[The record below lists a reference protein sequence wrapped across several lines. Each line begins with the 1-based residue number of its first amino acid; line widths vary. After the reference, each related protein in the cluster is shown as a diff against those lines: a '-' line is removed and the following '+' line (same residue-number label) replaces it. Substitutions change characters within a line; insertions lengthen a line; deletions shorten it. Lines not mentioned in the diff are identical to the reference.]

1 MELVITLI
9 VVGAILLVL
18 ETILPGLI
26 AGTIGFACLA
36 AAVYLAYERAGNAVG
51 NYVLLGVLA
60 ALIVG
65 IILWLKYFPNSR
77 LARPLISRRTVGGI
91 GTERPELLGKTGTAH
106 TNLRPSGI
114 ALIEGKR
121 VDVVTEGALIEKDA
135 AIKVVGIEGLR
146 VIVRAI

>member
-1 MELVITLI
+1 MELVISLI
-9 VVGAILLVL
+9 IVGAILLVL

-36 AAVYLAYERAGNAVG
+36 AAVYVAYARSGNAVG

-60 ALIVG
+60 ALVVG

-77 LARPLISRRTVGGI
+77 LARPMISRQTVGGI

-114 ALIEGKR
+114 AIIDGER
-121 VDVVTEGALIEKDA
+121 VDVVTEGALIEKGA
-135 AIKVVGIEGLR
+135 AIKVVGVEGLR
-146 VIVRAI
+146 VIVREI